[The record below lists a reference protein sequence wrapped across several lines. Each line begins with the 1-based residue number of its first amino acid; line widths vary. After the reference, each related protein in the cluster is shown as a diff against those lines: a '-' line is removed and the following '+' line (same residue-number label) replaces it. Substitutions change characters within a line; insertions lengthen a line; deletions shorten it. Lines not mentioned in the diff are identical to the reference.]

1 MWRAVYVCV
10 HCCCSC
16 CFFNYLHI
24 LHGECIFSCLYY
36 FLPVVVG
43 SCFCSCVCIIFHLT
57 ERVYMRAC
65 VHVCALWVSVFMCF
79 VYIFV
84 VGSFWHKMKKK
95 ISLFLSPTT
104 SQRRRRVAATP
115 PIDSAINSPQQRCA
129 ATTRPGSPCCVV
141 LRCCCC
147 CCSACS
153 QSCLQILSLQ

>member
-1 MWRAVYVCV
+1 MFAYIVVALVASLIIYIFCMASV
-10 HCCCSC
+10 
-16 CFFNYLHI
+16 FFLAF
-24 LHGECIFSCLYY
+24 IF

-84 VGSFWHKMKKK
+84 VGSFWHKMKK

-115 PIDSAINSPQQRCA
+115 PNGSAINSPQQRCA
-129 ATTRPGSPCCVV
+129 ATTRPDSPCWAALL
-141 LRCCCC
+141 LRCCCYC
-147 CCSACS
+147 WCCSACS